1 MINKVLHINSY
12 YLTNKAHYFFCIFSN
27 VDNAS
32 YFIPVYKKGVNAH
45 TEDLKH
51 GQKVYRIYSNVDKR
65 LFFTKVVKCCWVA
78 AKNYNIGKH
87 RYIHAHTLFSD
98 GLPAWVLAGLY
109 RKKLM
114 ITIRNTDINFYIRR
128 SPVFR
133 LLGKFVL
140 SSASQLFVPS
150 YAYAKHLI
158 DIYPFLERKGSLKVL
173 RNGVAPF
180 WIENA
185 FRRPSPVGREPV
197 KLLFVG
203 RVDKDKNL
211 QILIRYLQYYTIG
224 NGIIL
229 HIVGENRQ
237 GLDFGGIQDLV
248 QGNSIVY
255 HGKVADEKALLNVYR
270 SCDVFTLLSLRE
282 TFGISYVEAMTQS
295 LPIIYSRGEGIDG
308 FFSNGHVGYSCAVDD
323 IHELHEMLNR
333 VIDNYEELSKNACA
347 EALKFNWESIITE
360 YKSMLC

>member
-1 MINKVLHINSY
+1 MLNDVLHINSY
-12 YLTNKAHYFFCIFSN
+12 YLTNKVHYFFCIFSG

-32 YFIPVYKKGVNAH
+32 YFIPVYKNGVNTH
-45 TEDLKH
+45 TETLKQ
-51 GQKVYRIYSNVDKR
+51 GQKVYKIYSGIDKR

-78 AKNYNIGKH
+78 ARNYNIRKH

-114 ITIRNTDINFYIRR
+114 ITIRNTDINVFIKK
-128 SPVFR
+128 SPLFR
-133 LLGKFVL
+133 LLGKMVL

-158 DIYPFLERKGSLKVL
+158 EVYPFLERKGSLKVL

-185 FRRPSPVGREPV
+185 FHRPSRIEKGPV

-203 RVDKDKNL
+203 RVEKDKNL
-211 QILIRYLQYYTIG
+211 QVLIRYLQHYTIG
-224 NGIIL
+224 NGITL
-229 HIVGENRQ
+229 HIVGENRE
-237 GLDFGGIQDLV
+237 GLDFEAVQGLK
-248 QGNSIVY
+248 QGNSLVY
-255 HGKVADEKALLNVYR
+255 HGKVADEKVLLNIYR
-270 SCDVFTLLSLRE
+270 SCDVFTLLSVKE

-295 LPIIYSRGEGIDG
+295 LPVIYSRGEGIDG
-308 FFSNGHVGYSCAVDD
+308 FFNNGHVGYACGVDD
-323 IHELHEMLNR
+323 IHELHEVLNQ
-333 VIDNYEELSKNACA
+333 VMDNYEALSNNART
-347 EALKFNWESIITE
+347 ESLKFNWESIVTE
-360 YKSMLC
+360 YKHTLC